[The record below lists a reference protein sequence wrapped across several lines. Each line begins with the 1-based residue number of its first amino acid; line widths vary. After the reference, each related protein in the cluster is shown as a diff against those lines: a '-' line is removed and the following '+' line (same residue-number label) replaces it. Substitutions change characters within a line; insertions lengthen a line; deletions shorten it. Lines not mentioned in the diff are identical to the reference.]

1 MIARLLA
8 PLILAACTAQTG
20 TPAFSTM
27 SPGAMPADTVNMV
40 RLAAGRSAVRSS
52 APAEAAARRH
62 AEDLARSGR
71 TGHRGSDGSTH
82 AQRLRAAGC
91 GRGVE
96 NVAWGMPTDRDAL
109 AAWMASEAHRR
120 NLLWPEAR
128 VYGLARAGDR
138 WVLVL
143 SEGC

>member
-1 MIARLLA
+1 MIARILA
-8 PLILAACTAQTG
+8 PLILAACVPHGGA
-20 TPAFSTM
+20 PAFSTM
-27 SPGAMPADTVNMV
+27 SSGAMPADSVNMV
-40 RLAAGRSAVRSS
+40 RRAAGLPAVRSS
-52 APAEAAARRH
+52 VRAEDAARRH
-62 AEDLARSGR
+62 AEDLARTGR
-71 TGHRGSDGSTH
+71 RGHRGSDGSTH

-96 NVAWGMPTDRDAL
+96 NVAWGMATGRDAV

-120 NLLWPEAR
+120 NVLWPEAQ
-128 VYGLARAGDR
+128 VYGLARADDR